1 MYALIPLLPLSAF
14 LTIGLFGR
22 WLRERSHLVAIPA
35 VSLSFALSGVAF
47 LDVLLRGPIRLPLYT
62 FIHAGS
68 LHIELGLYIDTLT
81 AVLLLLVAGVSDL
94 VHRFSVR
101 YMQGDPRYARYFAV
115 IALFTGAMLLLV
127 LSSNLL
133 ILYLCWELMALCSYL
148 LISHWAERKAAC
160 LAATRAFLV
169 NAVAD
174 VGLGLGVLLTFTTF
188 GTLEIPEIL
197 AKVQDHVGETI
208 TPLGWLGLDWAVAVT
223 TLIPLLFFIGAMGKS
238 AQVPFHVWLPFA
250 MEAPTP
256 VSALIHAATMV
267 NAGVYLVLRLS
278 PLYTLAPFA
287 MTLVAVVGATTALG
301 AAIVALT
308 QSDIKRILA
317 YSTISQLGFMMLACG
332 VGAYVAAIFHLVA
345 HGALKGFLF
354 LYAGNVLNPLALQQ
368 DFHLRE
374 RHSRAAPHPARP
386 WLLYPV
392 ALALACLPP
401 LVIVMSRYDRLWM
414 AAEFGSA
421 EVAFLAILAA
431 ATGLTAL
438 ALFRWVLAILPH
450 PTPVE
455 WGDRVSSSPPG
466 LLGGVAVT
474 GMIALAWAGLLALL
488 WRGFVEA
495 LSPVLAPSP
504 LTTPEVSGPLL
515 LSLLTAAIGGFALAM
530 YTHFRPFHP
539 SPRLAG
545 RLKPLYVLVLNKGYF
560 DEVYDTAII
569 RPTLALARWLERVVE
584 RQGFDWLLHGFAMR
598 SVVAARWLWQH
609 MDLRGIDRL
618 GEGMARLTVKLAHW
632 LWHEVDLRGI
642 DRLVEGMAR
651 LTVKLAHWLWHEMDL
666 RRLDRPIEQVGRVTE
681 VSAEHLRQMEPRLL
695 PHLLGVVIL
704 LLVLAMSILIWF
716 GSQNGGL

>member
-14 LTIGLFGR
+14 LIIGLFGR

-35 VSLSFALSGVAF
+35 VSLSFALSAVAF
-47 LDVLLRGPIRLPLYT
+47 LDVLLHGPIRLPLFT
-62 FIHAGS
+62 FIHSGS
-68 LHIELGLYIDTLT
+68 LHINLGLYIDTLT

-94 VHRFSVR
+94 VYRFSAR
-101 YMQGDPRYARYFAV
+101 YMQGDPRYARFFAV

-127 LSSNLL
+127 MSSNLL

-160 LAATRAFLV
+160 VAATRAFLV

-174 VGLGLGVLLTFTTF
+174 VGLGLGVLLTFLTF

-197 AKVQDHVGETI
+197 ANVPAHVRETI
-208 TPLGWLGLDWAVAVT
+208 TPLGWLGLDWAVPVT

-278 PLYTLAPFA
+278 PLYALAPVA
-287 MTLVAVVGATTALG
+287 MTLVAVVGAITALG

-354 LYAGNVLNPLALQQ
+354 LYAGNALQPLAVEQ

-374 RHSRAAPHPARP
+374 RHSHAAPHPARP
-386 WLLYPV
+386 WPLYPV

-401 LVIVMSRYDRLWM
+401 LVIVLSRYDRLWM
-414 AAEFGSA
+414 ATQFPSA
-421 EVAFLAILAA
+421 RVAFFVILAVT
-431 ATGLTAL
+431 TGLTAL

-455 WGDRVSSSPPG
+455 WGDRVFSSPPG

-488 WRGFVEA
+488 WRGFVQA
-495 LSPVLAPSP
+495 LSPVLVPSP
-504 LTTPEVSGPLL
+504 LTPPDVSGPLL
-515 LSLLTAAIGGFALAM
+515 LALLTAAIGGFGLAM
-530 YTHFRPFHP
+530 YAHVRPYQP
-539 SPRLAG
+539 SPWLAE

-560 DEVYDTAII
+560 DEIYDTAIV

-584 RQGFDWLLHGFAMR
+584 RQGIEWLVHGLAMR
-598 SVVAARWLWQH
+598 SVGAAHWVWQH
-609 MDLRGIDRL
+609 I
-618 GEGMARLTVKLAHW
+618 
-632 LWHEVDLRGI
+632 DLRGI
-642 DRLVEGMAR
+642 DRLVEGTGR
-651 LTVKLAHWLWHEMDL
+651 LMVRFAYWLWYRVDL
-666 RRLDRPIEQVGRVTE
+666 RGVDRTIEQVGRVTE
-681 VSAEHLRQMEPRLL
+681 VSAEHLHQMEPRLL

-704 LLVLAMSILIWF
+704 LLVLAMGILIRF
-716 GSQNGGL
+716 ASMNASLPR